1 MTISRLNERESCA
14 AIGLKRLVPR
24 LATLVMLGIGA
35 LFVAVGVSWQLG
47 QPTIANGFAQLE
59 ALQDAP
65 PLGVQV
71 IFSQPDLL
79 LAPTIGLLLIVFGV
93 MKLSPTPQ
101 PWSRWV
107 VVSIIL
113 VLTGRYVLW
122 RSLSSLNLTTPL
134 NGMFSLL
141 LLGFELITI
150 VAGTLQ
156 LVLLLR
162 RRDRRREADV
172 YSEAVLSGDF
182 RPSVDVMIPSYDEP
196 AFILRRTII
205 GCQAMDYPNKTI
217 YLLDDT
223 RRPEIRALAHELGC
237 QYLTRPDNRFAKA
250 GNLNHA
256 ITKTSGELITVF
268 DADFVPTTNFL
279 TRTVGFFQ
287 QSQIALV
294 QTPQAF
300 YNIDPVT
307 RNLGLE
313 KVTPPEEETFY
324 DHIQPLK
331 DGAGGVVCA
340 GTSFVVRRRS
350 LEEVGG
356 FVTESLSEDYFTAIR
371 ISARGHQI
379 VYLSEKLSAGLAA
392 ENIAA
397 HAMQRVRWGQG
408 TLQAFFISSNP
419 LTIPGLTLMQRL
431 SHFEGLL
438 NWFGITSRV
447 IFLLMPLAY
456 AFLGVIP
463 VQSKGVELVYFFLP
477 YYVVQLCVF
486 AWLNG
491 RSRSAF
497 LSDVYSVVLC
507 LPLSVVVIRAM
518 LRPFGKGF
526 KVTPKGTASSRFAF
540 NWALAWPL
548 LALFIATAVSIW
560 MIVNDVIDPLGLSG
574 VENTDMPTFGLGW
587 VWSAYNLFIL
597 GIALWAMVDAPNPY
611 TSPWFHLQRRVTLQV
626 QRPSATQCNA
636 AQSLIKAGRK
646 LQSAAVLDAIAAP
659 PMTYVTGMS
668 NYTSTDRPY
677 NEVLW
682 GTTTLMSEE
691 GAEIRLSHTLSSVDP
706 DSPIPVTLTLLEDR
720 LTIPGQIMRT
730 RSDKGDTVVRI
741 EFQPLPLAQQ
751 RQLIALLYCRPG
763 QWKRLDVP
771 NELRSLFCMVRALL
785 MPRFLFGRSLD
796 ISAVQVNQD

>member
-1 MTISRLNERESCA
+1 MTISRLNERESGA

-24 LATLVMLGIGA
+24 MATLVMLGLGA

-113 VLTGRYVLW
+113 ILTGRYVLW
-122 RSLSSLNLTTPL
+122 RSLSSLNLSTPL

-150 VAGTLQ
+150 ITGSLQ
-156 LVLLLR
+156 LLLLLR
-162 RRDRRREADV
+162 RRDRRREADL

-182 RPSVDVMIPSYDEP
+182 LPSVDVMIPTYDEP

-205 GCQAMDYPNKTI
+205 GCQAMEYPNKTI

-223 RRPEIRALAHELGC
+223 RRPEIRTLAHELGC

-256 ITKTSGELITVF
+256 IAQTSGELITVF
-268 DADFVPTTNFL
+268 DADFVPTKNFL

-287 QSQIALV
+287 QPQIALV
-294 QTPQAF
+294 QTPQSF

-313 KVTPPEEETFY
+313 KITPPEEETFY

-371 ISARGHQI
+371 IAAQGHQVI
-379 VYLSEKLSAGLAA
+379 YLNEKLSAGLAA

-419 LTIPGLTLMQRL
+419 LTIPGLSLMQRL
-431 SHFEGLL
+431 SHLEGLL
-438 NWFGITSRV
+438 NWFSITSRI

-463 VQSKGVELVYFFLP
+463 VQSKGVELVYFF
-477 YYVVQLCVF
+477 C
-486 AWLNG
+486 
-491 RSRSAF
+491 
-497 LSDVYSVVLC
+497 
-507 LPLSVVVIRAM
+507 
-518 LRPFGKGF
+518 
-526 KVTPKGTASSRFAF
+526 
-540 NWALAWPL
+540 
-548 LALFIATAVSIW
+548 
-560 MIVNDVIDPLGLSG
+560 
-574 VENTDMPTFGLGW
+574 PTMRCSF
-587 VWSAYNLFIL
+587 V
-597 GIALWAMVDAPNPY
+597 
-611 TSPWFHLQRRVTLQV
+611 
-626 QRPSATQCNA
+626 C
-636 AQSLIKAGRK
+636 
-646 LQSAAVLDAIAAP
+646 
-659 PMTYVTGMS
+659 
-668 NYTSTDRPY
+668 
-677 NEVLW
+677 
-682 GTTTLMSEE
+682 
-691 GAEIRLSHTLSSVDP
+691 SH
-706 DSPIPVTLTLLEDR
+706 
-720 LTIPGQIMRT
+720 G
-730 RSDKGDTVVRI
+730 
-741 EFQPLPLAQQ
+741 
-751 RQLIALLYCRPG
+751 
-763 QWKRLDVP
+763 
-771 NELRSLFCMVRALL
+771 
-785 MPRFLFGRSLD
+785 
-796 ISAVQVNQD
+796 